1 MPSTLTFL
9 GAARTVTGSR
19 YLVEAAGRRVLVD
32 CGMFQGLKE
41 LRLRNWADSP
51 VPPAT
56 IDAVVLTHA
65 HLDHCG
71 MLPRLVAQ
79 GFRGRIFCTPGTQD
93 LCSLVLP
100 DAGRLQEEE
109 ADRANRG
116 GYSKHK
122 PARPLFSEEQAIV
135 TLSRLQPVGY
145 ERPIPVAPGLE
156 AEFIPTGHL
165 LGAAYVRVRRAD
177 GGGGTVIFGG
187 DLGRYDRPILQD
199 PAAGSRADVL
209 LVESTYGDREHLNGD
224 ELERLAA
231 IVNETAQKHGKLII
245 PAFAIGRVEEVLYAI
260 KKLEDAAKIQPLPV
274 YLDSPMA
281 LEALKFYQRHAD
293 ELDHDITV
301 RRGEVSAFCTARFTP
316 VASAQESK
324 DVVER
329 DGPAIV
335 ISASG
340 MATGGRVLHH
350 LAKGLP
356 DARNT
361 VLFVGF
367 QAAGTRGRQLIEGS
381 QEVKIHGQFVPVL
394 ATVAKLN
401 GMSAHAD
408 SGEIV
413 RWLRTFPAAPGVT
426 YLVHGEP
433 SAQDVL
439 KSRVERELAWNVQ
452 IPKHGDRVLLPL

>member
-1 MPSTLTFL
+1 MSSTLTFL

-79 GFRGRIFCTPGTQD
+79 GFKGRIFCTPGTLD

-109 ADRANRG
+109 AERANRK
-116 GYSKHK
+116 GYSKHR
-122 PARPLFSEEQAIV
+122 PAKPLFTEEQAMI

-145 ERPIPVAPGLE
+145 ERPIPIANGLE
-156 AEFIPTGHL
+156 VEFIPTGHL
-165 LGAAYVRVRRAD
+165 LGAAYVRMRRAD
-177 GGGGTVIFGG
+177 GSGGTVIFGG
-187 DLGRYDRPILQD
+187 DLGRYNRPILRD
-199 PAAGSRADVL
+199 PAAGSKADVL
-209 LVESTYGDREHLNGD
+209 LVESTYGDREHVD
-224 ELERLAA
+224 EGEQERLAA
-231 IVNETAQKHGKLII
+231 IINDTAQKQGKLII
-245 PAFAIGRVEEVLYAI
+245 PAFAVGRVEEVLYSI
-260 KKLEDAAKIQPLPV
+260 KKLEDTGKIRALPV
-274 YLDSPMA
+274 YVDSPMA
-281 LEALKFYQRHAD
+281 LEALKYYQRHAD
-293 ELDHDITV
+293 ELDDDIPT
-301 RRGEVSAFCTARFTP
+301 RRGEVCAFCTARFTP

-324 DVVER
+324 AVTER
-329 DGPAIV
+329 GGPAIV
-335 ISASG
+335 VSASG

-381 QEVKIHGQFVPVL
+381 QEVKIHGQFVPV
-394 ATVAKLN
+394 AARIEKLN

-408 SGEIV
+408 SSEIV
-413 RWLRTFPAAPGVT
+413 RWLRTFPSPPGAT

-433 SAQDVL
+433 SAQDTL
-439 KSRVERELAWNVQ
+439 KTRLDRELAWNVQ
-452 IPKHGDRVLLPL
+452 IPRHGDRVPLPL

>member
-1 MPSTLTFL
+1 MSSTLTFL

-79 GFRGRIFCTPGTQD
+79 GFKGRIFCTPGTQD

-100 DAGRLQEEE
+100 DAGRIQEEE
-109 ADRANRG
+109 AERANRK
-116 GYSKHK
+116 GYSKHR
-122 PARPLFSEEQAIV
+122 PALPLFTEAHALN
-135 TLSRLQPVGY
+135 TLTRLQPVGY
-145 ERPIPVAPGLE
+145 ERPVPVANGLE
-156 AEFIPTGHL
+156 VEFIPTGHL
-165 LGAAYVRVRRAD
+165 LGAAYVRMRRAD
-177 GGGGTVIFGG
+177 RTGGTVIFGG
-187 DLGRYDRPILQD
+187 DLGRYNRPILQD
-199 PAAGSRADVL
+199 PAAGSHADVL

-231 IVNETAQKHGKLII
+231 IINETVQKQGKLII

-260 KKLEDAAKIQPLPV
+260 KKLEDAGKIRPLPV
-274 YLDSPMA
+274 YVDSPMA
-281 LEALKFYQRHAD
+281 LEALKFYQRHAA
-293 ELDHDITV
+293 ELDADV
-301 RRGEVSAFCTARFTP
+301 NVARGEVCAFCTARFTP
-316 VASAQESK
+316 VATAQESRAVTESAGPSI
-324 DVVER
+324 VV
-329 DGPAIV
+329 
-335 ISASG
+335 SASG

-350 LAKGLP
+350 LARGLP

-381 QEVKIHGQFVPVL
+381 QEVKIHGQFVPVQ
-394 ATVAKLN
+394 ARIEKLN

-408 SGEIV
+408 ASEIV
-413 RWLRTFPAAPGVT
+413 RWLRTFPAPPQVT

-433 SAQDVL
+433 TAQEAL
-439 KSRVERELAWNVQ
+439 KSRLDRELAWNVL
-452 IPKHGDRVLLPL
+452 IPRHGDRVPLPL